1 MSSATITPHVC
12 QLEVE
17 HMTRPNIE
25 SPIVVT
31 RNAARHYVALAALL
45 LAPLGAGAGI
55 VHIQVQKKNGVEY
68 GAGYTV
74 GRDKECF
81 VVTPLHVV
89 DLAPA
94 DSITVTDAKGSS
106 GKARLLKG
114 SQEFDAGLLQ
124 IVGDVRLDCPADWSD
139 GSAAVASVGAAPFL
153 IARKVDDNGRLM
165 QTRLFASSTSREAI
179 ELAPF
184 GATDELRKGD
194 SGSALYAGDQLVGMI
209 VSVDTKTRAAHAITQ
224 SQLHGLFGADVLPGG
239 RQATLIQAFTL
250 RKAENAYATAA
261 AREILTAQP
270 RMQLVAAGADGKP
283 PAGTQ
288 LVVSGEVVDVT
299 SGRIANPDY
308 KAPQRAATKD
318 DSLGR
323 QLFQK
328 LERRVNAEVDDA
340 LERNTDSQ
348 YLRTFNV
355 DVQIQ
360 IQKTA
365 DGTKVVNLERRS
377 YKMPE
382 TAAVTPAD
390 MEKTAVTAAV
400 REAVKATL
408 EKYPL

>member
-1 MSSATITPHVC
+1 LLAA
-12 QLEVE
+12 
-17 HMTRPNIE
+17 
-25 SPIVVT
+25 
-31 RNAARHYVALAALL
+31 AARRAAFAPLAALL
-45 LAPLGAGAGI
+45 LAPLGAEAGI

-68 GAGYTV
+68 GAGFTV
-74 GRDKECF
+74 GRDKDCF

-106 GKARLLKG
+106 AKARLLKG

-124 IVGDVRLDCPADWSD
+124 IVGASGLDCPADWSD
-139 GSAAVASVGAAPFL
+139 GSAGSASIGSAPFL
-153 IARKVDDNGRLM
+153 VARKVDDNGRVM

-184 GATDELRKGD
+184 GANDELRKGD

-224 SQLHGLFGADVLPGG
+224 SQLHGLFGPDVLPGG
-239 RQATLIQAFTL
+239 GPPTLLQPFTV

-261 AREILTAQP
+261 AREFLSAQS
-270 RMQLVAAGADGKP
+270 RMQLVSAGTDGKP
-283 PAGTQ
+283 AAGTQ
-288 LVVSGEVVDVT
+288 LIVTGEVVDVT

-308 KAPQRAATKD
+308 KAPQRAPSKD

-328 LERRVNAEVDDA
+328 LERRVSSEVDDA
-340 LERNTDSQ
+340 LDRNTDSP

-360 IQKTA
+360 IQKIA

-377 YKMPE
+377 FKMPE

-390 MEKTAVTAAV
+390 MEKNAVTEAV
-400 REAVKATL
+400 REALKATL